1 MLYIKV
7 LKKILSSRWNPY
19 FQTNFEKIEAGLRQ
33 EDAKSGLRWNL
44 KGALIKTGNLLTI
57 DNFPNSRF
65 LIEFLPGISSKCHP
79 VVIFPP
85 APF

>member
-1 MLYIKV
+1 MRPPV
-7 LKKILSSRWNPY
+7 LR
-19 FQTNFEKIEAGLRQ
+19 
-33 EDAKSGLRWNL
+33 DDVDL

-79 VVIFPP
+79 VVAFPP
-85 APF
+85 APAFKT

>member
-1 MLYIKV
+1 MQPPV
-7 LKKILSSRWNPY
+7 LR
-19 FQTNFEKIEAGLRQ
+19 
-33 EDAKSGLRWNL
+33 DDVDL

-79 VVIFPP
+79 VVAFPP
-85 APF
+85 APAFKTLKFSEGVEINFILNIEFF

>member
-1 MLYIKV
+1 MELLIQTKKLKAGREARPPV
-7 LKKILSSRWNPY
+7 LR
-19 FQTNFEKIEAGLRQ
+19 
-33 EDAKSGLRWNL
+33 DDVDL

-79 VVIFPP
+79 VVAFPP
-85 APF
+85 APAFKT